1 MPSHLDTL
9 NRVYGPE
16 TWDIYDVLD
25 RSLEPRGREWLHEL
39 AADYLT
45 VGARI
50 LDAGCRDAS
59 DLIRLVQAHDGFGV
73 GVDPVAIHVE
83 RARAAVA
90 AASLEERI
98 EIVDGVMETLPYA
111 DCSFDFVWCR
121 DVLEGVEPLDD
132 ALRALARML
141 KRDGRM
147 LVYTSF
153 ATDLLTREEHR
164 LLERQLSNLTANL
177 DEEQVEAAFV
187 RAGLQVERKDIVWSE
202 FKEYAEERTQPGSR
216 TLLRLARLRRS
227 RERLERELPVELL
240 NHVEATLHWELFLF
254 LGKLQP
260 TVYVLT
266 HS

>member
-1 MPSHLDTL
+1 MTGYLDRL
-9 NRVYGPE
+9 GRVYGPE
-16 TWDIYDVLD
+16 TWDVYDLLD

-39 AADYLT
+39 AAEYLT
-45 VGARI
+45 AGARI

-59 DLIRLVQAHDGFGV
+59 DLIRLVQVHDGFGV

-90 AASLEERI
+90 ACSLEERI
-98 EIVDGVMETLPYA
+98 EIVEGVMESLPYD

-121 DVLEGVEPLDD
+121 DVLEGVELLDA
-132 ALRALARML
+132 ALGELARML

-153 ATDLLTREEHR
+153 ATGLLSGEERR
-164 LLERQLSNLTANL
+164 LLERQLANVTANL
-177 DEEQVEAAFV
+177 DEEHVEAAFA
-187 RAGLQVERKDIVWSE
+187 RAGLRVERKEIVWSE

-227 RERLERELPVELL
+227 RERLEREVPAELL
-240 NHVEATLHWELFLF
+240 DHIEATLHWELFLF

-260 TVYVLT
+260 TVYVLRF
-266 HS
+266 

>member
-1 MPSHLDTL
+1 MPSRLESL
-9 NRVYGPE
+9 SRLYGPE

-45 VGARI
+45 AGARI

-90 AASLEERI
+90 AASLDERI
-98 EIVDGVMETLPYA
+98 EIVDGVMETLAYA

-132 ALRALARML
+132 ALRALAKML

-153 ATDLLTREEHR
+153 ATDLLTGEEQR
-164 LLERQLSNLTANL
+164 LLE
-177 DEEQVEAAFV
+177 
-187 RAGLQVERKDIVWSE
+187 
-202 FKEYAEERTQPGSR
+202 
-216 TLLRLARLRRS
+216 RLRRS

-240 NHVEATLHWELFLF
+240 NHIEATLHWELFLF